1 MHLRLLMQRAIQQIH
16 RSPLVHPHT
25 REEHNARLLLLNTSM
40 IGISSGGIVAFMP
53 VFLARLG
60 ASPTLLGWLNSAPAL
75 LAVFLRIPGAMIAER
90 YANQVRVR
98 STVASFVYSAY
109 LLCGLMPFFLPAQQL
124 PTVLVAIWTLQAV
137 GESITVP
144 SWMAVL
150 HQAVLPQHR
159 AQLNGIRW
167 AMLSLLSAASS
178 AFFGWLLDHIAFPL
192 NYQIVFFISFATA
205 LLDPFFFSFIKVPP
219 LEKPVVNAVRG
230 LGKRVAE
237 YLNPVFHYKPFM
249 VYLAATMLYRL
260 ALNLPSPLFSLFW
273 VNELHAS
280 DTLIGLRGT
289 IGHAALVVGYI
300 FWGRSANRLGHRK
313 VLTLSALTLALYPL
327 VTALSSSAFWLLPAA
342 AIWGLTASGV
352 DIGLFDLML
361 ASCPERRQPLFAAF
375 WSIAAN
381 MAIFIGPLLGAMLSE
396 ATSLSAALIIA
407 AVAQAL
413 TTIPFV
419 LLPGDV

>member
-1 MHLRLLMQRAIQQIH
+1 MRLSLLTQRAIQQISE
-16 RSPLVHPHT
+16 SPLVRPRT
-25 REEHNARLLLLNTSM
+25 LEERNARFLLLNTSM
-40 IGISSGGIVAFMP
+40 IGISSGGIVAFLP

-60 ASPTLLGWLNSAPAL
+60 ASSTLLGWLNSAPAL
-75 LAVFLRIPGAMIAER
+75 LGVLLRIPGAMIAER
-90 YANQVRVR
+90 YPNQVKVR
-98 STVASFVYSAY
+98 STVAMFVYSAY

-124 PTVLVAIWTLQAV
+124 PTILVIVWTLQAI
-137 GESITVP
+137 GESVTVP

-150 HQAVLPQHR
+150 HQAISPQHR

-178 AFFGWLLDHIAFPL
+178 AFFGWLLDRIAFPL

-205 LLDPFFFSFIKVPP
+205 LLDPFFFSFIRVPP
-219 LEKPVVNAVRG
+219 LAKPPMHSTSH

-237 YLNPVFHYKPFM
+237 YLRPVLHYKPFI
-249 VYLAATMLYRL
+249 VYLASTMLYRL

-273 VNELHAS
+273 VNKLHAS

-289 IGHAALVVGYI
+289 IGHAALVAGYL
-300 FWGRSANRLGHRK
+300 FWGRSANKLKHRN
-313 VLTLSALTLALYPL
+313 VLTLSALGLALYPF
-327 VTALSSSAFWLLPAA
+327 VTALSPNAFWLLPAA

-361 ASCPERRQPLFAAF
+361 ASCPEHRQPLFAAF

-381 MAIFIGPLLGAMLSE
+381 MAIFIGPLLGAKLSE
-396 ATSLSAALIIA
+396 ATSLGMALFIA
-407 AVAQAL
+407 AIAQAL